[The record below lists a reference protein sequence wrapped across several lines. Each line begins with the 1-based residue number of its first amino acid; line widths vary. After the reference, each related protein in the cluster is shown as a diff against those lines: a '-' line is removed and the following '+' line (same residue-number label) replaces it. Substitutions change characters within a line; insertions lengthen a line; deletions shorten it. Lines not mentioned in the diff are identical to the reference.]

1 MHLPL
6 RARGLLHT
14 ARRVAGA
21 TGAAR
26 SWLLS
31 LGLLLLAGCE
41 SLGYYG
47 QAALGQAEL
56 VVARRPVAAVIEDP
70 ENPAELRERL
80 RTSREILAFARPVAG
95 AAGGRSLSELG
106 RSWSGTRWSGMSWP
120 LRPIPSHPCSGAFP
134 VTGCVAYR
142 GYFREEAARN
152 KARELAQRG
161 LDVHVGAVAAYSTLG
176 WFDDPLLDT
185 FIHRGDAE
193 LAELLFHELAHGLLW
208 VPSETAF
215 NESFATFVGR
225 EGVRRWLTE
234 RGRREALER
243 WESRRALQERFVDRA
258 LSMRSRIGQGYL
270 LLRSAPE
277 GRKEEWRKELRA
289 HLWAVERARW
299 RATRPPE
306 LSPWDGFMLAPPSN
320 ARLNAVADYHLHL
333 PAFASLLAEVDGDW
347 ARFLARVRELAE
359 GPPEARRAFLERR

>member
-14 ARRVAGA
+14 GRRVAGA

-31 LGLLLLAGCE
+31 LGLLVLPGCE
-41 SLGYYG
+41 TLGYYG

-56 VVARRPVAAVIEDP
+56 VVARRPVAAVIEDR
-70 ENPAELRERL
+70 ETSAELRERL
-80 RTSREILAFARPVAG
+80 RLSGEILEFARESLGLPVAG
-95 AAGGRSLSELG
+95 RY
-106 RSWSGTRWSGMSWP
+106 RSWVALERDAVVWNVLAAPVDSF
-120 LRPIPSHPCSGAFP
+120 RPVLWCFP
-134 VTGCVAYR
+134 VTGCVSYR
-142 GYFREEAARN
+142 GYFLEEAARN
-152 KARELAQRG
+152 KAGELAERG

-185 FIHRGDAE
+185 FIHRSDPD
-193 LAELLFHELAHGLLW
+193 LAELLFHELAHGLVW

-258 LSMRSRIGQGYL
+258 LSMRSRIGQGYR

-347 ARFLARVRELAE
+347 ARFLARVRKLAE
-359 GPPEARRAFLERR
+359 GPPVARRAFLESR